1 MSVDATISDASEDID
16 GEIDEAP
23 TDFNVDESEQLDD
36 AAARANGSG
45 GAADSAVEST
55 HAASNATVD
64 ETEIADETPISGHAS
79 PTPTPAVSVITEV
92 QPLTVPTGPTLPAE
106 SPATLMLAAA
116 ARREASAATT
126 AAATTSA
133 ATTSATTAAAAS
145 TAATTAAAD
154 QPAVVAIEQTPPLE
168 WLQRIPIIGPFVV
181 TPIVA
186 FIHQV
191 PILSDV
197 LHPLIGF
204 PMRRGL
210 PEGTPV
216 ARDVKVISFDDTP
229 IYVHFMPAA
238 GLQAG
243 ETAPTIL
250 SGPGLALP
258 GATNLEG
265 SLLADVINGIITDFG
280 GFVGIPPLRQAGY
293 NVVTWDP
300 RGEWNSG
307 GQLQINLPEAEGRDV
322 SAIISWLAAQPE
334 ARLDGPGDPRMG
346 MVGPSYGGAIQLVA
360 AADDKRVDA
369 IVPSIA
375 YNSVTTA
382 LYKAQAFRSSW
393 GTLLTA
399 ALTLT
404 LARMNP
410 RIVPAAVYGTLTG
423 QLTPAD
429 QDLLADRDP
438 VVADITAPTLLINGT
453 VDTIFTLQA
462 ANENATTL
470 IGNGVPTKVVWF
482 CGGHGVCLNNLL
494 DFRDGA
500 LIQQRTLEWLDRY
513 VKGDESVSTGPQF
526 EWVDQRGQWYSSAV
540 YPVPQ
545 GSPIVASSAGATLP
559 LIPYL
564 GGSGVPLIPLSFK
577 AINAVNLTVPE
588 VATTT
593 YLVGAP
599 ELTLTYSGTST
610 ARHVYAQLV
619 DDTTGLV
626 LGGIV
631 TPIPVTLD
639 GQVRTVTVALE
650 PVAHTLAPG
659 KTVTLQLVSSAGLY
673 ETIVPS
679 LGVLKVSRMQ
689 IALPTVDAAA
699 MSSPSVPR
707 LEAAA

>member
-1 MSVDATISDASEDID
+1 MPTVTESQDQADVVTTALSTAERALFDPLAD
-16 GEIDEAP
+16 GAP
-23 TDFNVDESEQLDD
+23 T
-36 AAARANGSG
+36 
-45 GAADSAVEST
+45 
-55 HAASNATVD
+55 
-64 ETEIADETPISGHAS
+64 S
-79 PTPTPAVSVITEV
+79 PV
-92 QPLTVPTGPTLPAE
+92 E
-106 SPATLMLAAA
+106 SPAMLTLAAA
-116 ARREASAATT
+116 ARREAFAPRAAVEL
-126 AAATTSA
+126 
-133 ATTSATTAAAAS
+133 
-145 TAATTAAAD
+145 
-154 QPAVVAIEQTPPLE
+154 PAVIAIDQTPPLA
-168 WLQRIPIIGPFVV
+168 WLQQLPVIGPFIV

-186 FIHQV
+186 FIHQI

-204 PMRRGL
+204 PVRRGL

-216 ARDVKVISFDDTP
+216 ARDVKVFSFDGTP

-243 ETAPTIL
+243 QTAPTIL
-250 SGPGLALP
+250 SGPGLGLP

-280 GFVGIPPLRQAGY
+280 GFVGIPSLRRAGY

-300 RGEWNSG
+300 RGVWNSG

-322 SAIISWLAAQPE
+322 TAIISWLGRPARG
-334 ARLDGPGDPRMG
+334 RLDGPGDPRMG

-375 YNSVTTA
+375 YNRVTTA
-382 LYKAQAFRSSW
+382 LYKAAAFRSSW
-393 GTLLTA
+393 STLLTA

-410 RIVPAAVYGTLTG
+410 RIVPAAIYGTLTG
-423 QLTPAD
+423 ELTQAD
-429 QDLLADRDP
+429 QDLLAERSP
-438 VVADITAPTLLINGT
+438 SIADITAPTLLINGT
-453 VDTIFTLQA
+453 VDTIFSLQEA
-462 ANENATTL
+462 DDNATTL
-470 IGNGVPTKVVWF
+470 IGNGVPTKVLWF
-482 CGGHGVCLNNLL
+482 CGGHGVCLSNLL

-500 LIQQRTLEWLDRY
+500 LIQQRTFEWLDRY
-513 VKGDESVSTGPQF
+513 VKGDVSVSTGSQF
-526 EWVDQRGQWYSSAV
+526 EWVDQRGQWFSADV

-545 GSPIVASSAGATLP
+545 GSPIVASTSAGAVLP

-564 GGSGVPLIPLSFK
+564 GGSGVPVIPYLGGFGVPVIPLASK
-577 AINAVNLTVPE
+577 AINAVNLTVPKA
-588 VATTT
+588 ATTT

-619 DDTTGLV
+619 DDATGLV

-639 GQVRTVTVALE
+639 GQTHTVTVALE

-659 KTVTLQLVSSAGLY
+659 KTVTLQLVSSAGIY
-673 ETIVPS
+673 ETIIPA
-679 LGVLKVSRMQ
+679 LGVLKVSSMQ
-689 IALPTVDAAA
+689 IALPTVDPAAI
-699 MSSPSVPR
+699 SSSVVR
-707 LEAAA
+707 LAGSA